1 MGYQFIIGNFHY
13 HHYPYPPQVPVGEQ
27 PEDIEMQIRELVLF
41 YIGNP
46 NSIILAV
53 SPANMDMAT
62 SESLKLA
69 KEVDPDGRRTLAV
82 ITKLD
87 LMDAG

>member
-1 MGYQFIIGNFHY
+1 MGD
-13 HHYPYPPQVPVGEQ
+13 Q
-27 PEDIEMQIRELVLF
+27 PEDIENQIRILIIK
-41 YIGNP
+41 YIANP

-53 SPANMDMAT
+53 TAANTDMAT
-62 SESLKLA
+62 SEAIKMA

-87 LMDAG
+87 LMDAGKCRW

>member
-1 MGYQFIIGNFHY
+1 MA
-13 HHYPYPPQVPVGEQ
+13 VGDQ
-27 PEDIEMQIRELVLF
+27 PDDIEAQIRNLIFKFIL
-41 YIGNP
+41 NP

-62 SESLKLA
+62 SESLKIA
-69 KEVDPDGRRTLAV
+69 RDIDPDGRRTLAV

-87 LMDAG
+87 LMDAGHFLKQQQDSV